1 MSTIPSHNPFGEG
14 YPSQSSATAHQ
25 GRATD
30 IDLCRRIKLGDEQAI
45 ADLYDRYS
53 QLTYAV
59 ACHILRDSAAS
70 EDIVQEVFL
79 QLWRVPDAFDPAKGS
94 LVTWLTIVSRRR
106 AIDRLRQRKAEV
118 DVAGLIIPVRATQ
131 LADATLNQM
140 TDKVNALLNDMP
152 EKLRAAFEM
161 AYFQGMTHTEISER
175 MGDPL
180 GTTKSRIRL
189 ALNFIR
195 NRLECN
201 RTRAKE

>member
-1 MSTIPSHNPFGEG
+1 MSTNPSHNPHGEG
-14 YPSQSSATAHQ
+14 YPSQSGEAERQ
-25 GRATD
+25 IPATD
-30 IDLCRRIKLGDEQAI
+30 LDLWQRTKLGDEQAI

-53 QLTYAV
+53 PLIYRV
-59 ACHILRDSAAS
+59 ACHVLHDSGIS
-70 EDIVQEVFL
+70 EDVVQEVLL

-94 LVTWLTIVSRRR
+94 LVTWLTLVSRRR

-118 DVAGLIIPVRATQ
+118 DVAELIVPIHATQ

-152 EKLRAAFEM
+152 EKLRVTFEM

-175 MGDPL
+175 LGDPL

-195 NRLECN
+195 TRLDGN
-201 RTRAKE
+201 RTNTKE